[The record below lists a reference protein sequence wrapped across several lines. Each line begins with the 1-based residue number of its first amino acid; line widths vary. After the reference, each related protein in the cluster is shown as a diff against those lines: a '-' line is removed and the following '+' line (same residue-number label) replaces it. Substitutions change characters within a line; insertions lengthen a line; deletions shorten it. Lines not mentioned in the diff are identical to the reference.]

1 MMVTLNEVAAAN
13 RLLVSLGAEDQ
24 MSNIAAKSI
33 ERALELQSRI
43 DRALA
48 YAAQAPSNSMHARSM
63 ARILDG
69 SITVDDELNEVPGN
83 DRLSEQLPIPDSSR
97 AALPAV
103 RKTTAGKPDKRVGR
117 GPGLQGRTRVQRK
130 AFREWLASRGVE
142 LPKQGPVPQDL
153 VDAYD
158 EAMMKERDARRR
170 AVLAG

>member
-33 ERALELQSRI
+33 ERSLELQSRI

-48 YAAQAPSNSMHARSM
+48 YAAEGNSMHAKNM

-69 SITVDDELNEVPGN
+69 SITVDDELNEVHGN
-83 DRLSEQLPIPDSSR
+83 DRLMAEQLPIPESRR
-97 AALPAV
+97 AALPAA
-103 RKTTAGKPDKRVGR
+103 RRTKTGAPDKRVGR
-117 GPGLQGRTRVQRK
+117 GPGLQGRSTKQRK
-130 AFREWLASRGVE
+130 AFREWLAGRGVE
-142 LPKQGPVPQDL
+142 LPRYGPVPQEL

-158 EAMMKERDARRR
+158 EAMAAQREERRR